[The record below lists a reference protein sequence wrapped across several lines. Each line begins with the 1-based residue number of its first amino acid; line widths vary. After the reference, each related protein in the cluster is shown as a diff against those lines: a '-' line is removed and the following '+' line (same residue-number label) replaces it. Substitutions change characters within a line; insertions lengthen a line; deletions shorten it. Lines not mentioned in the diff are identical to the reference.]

1 MKKRHNSLLKV
12 KLIQT
17 KDKSSVQNKSKIN
30 QDRNKIKI
38 NVLDKMIPKL
48 SQGQPKDSL
57 YSPTCVNKM

>member
-1 MKKRHNSLLKV
+1 MKKRHNSFLKV

-17 KDKSSVQNKSKIN
+17 KVISSVQNKSKIN

-57 YSPTCVNKM
+57 NSPT

>member
-57 YSPTCVNKM
+57 YSPT